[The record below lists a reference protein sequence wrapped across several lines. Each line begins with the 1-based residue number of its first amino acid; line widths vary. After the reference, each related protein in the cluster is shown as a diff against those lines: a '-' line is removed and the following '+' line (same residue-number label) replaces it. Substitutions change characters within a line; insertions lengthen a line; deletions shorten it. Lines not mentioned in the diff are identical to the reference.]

1 MEMNSK
7 QDIDAPVEFVYD
19 YLTNFASHQKRAI
32 LAGIDAKPNLT
43 GPEVYSWNL
52 DFEWRNK
59 ERKMKLMVANLQRP
73 ESMNLSGDSSNL
85 LAEVDLKLLEL
96 SPKLTRMRV
105 KASING
111 KTLRARLMVQSARLA
126 KQTIQ
131 KRLQNRLA
139 GLGSEIEFDYLQ
151 SR

>member
-1 MEMNSK
+1 MEMNTK

-19 YLTNFASHQKRAI
+19 YLTNFESHQKRAI
-32 LAGIDAKPNLT
+32 LAGIDVKPNLT

-73 ESMNLSGDSSNL
+73 ESMTLSVDSSNL

-131 KRLQNRLA
+131 KRLKNRLA